1 MFNRNTKKKTRFS
14 DFLTGEYARDYINQ
28 DTPYKEQIE
37 RASRLIREAEYVL
50 IGAGAGMSTAAGAE
64 YGGIF
69 FEEHFAEFQKIYG
82 KGPYMQDMYSAGFYP
97 FPDQESKWGYWS
109 HQALLAG
116 ADLDVTPLH
125 KTLLD
130 ALAGKKIFLLST
142 NADHQFE
149 KAGLSVEQIFQTQ
162 GSYKLIQCK
171 RGCHPK
177 TYDAVELFRRMEQ
190 ARRNGKIPG
199 ALVPKCPV
207 CGGDME
213 MNLRVDNY
221 FVEDEHWHAAE
232 ERFSRFLSACIDGK
246 TVLLELGV
254 GFNTPTI
261 IRFPFEKLTRQHE
274 NISLVRLSRS
284 KAMVPASLAARAV
297 GINADMARSITDICA
312 RLHGAETEEA

>member
-14 DFLTGEYARDYINQ
+14 DFLSGDYARDYINQ
-28 DTPYKEQIE
+28 TTPYAEQIE
-37 RASRLIREAEYVL
+37 RAAKLIREADFVL

-64 YGGIF
+64 YGGKF
-69 FEEHFAEFQKIYG
+69 FEENFAEFQAAYG

-125 KTLLD
+125 RTLLD
-130 ALAGKKIFLLST
+130 ALRGKKLFLLST

-149 KAGLSVEQIFQTQ
+149 KAGLPVEQIFQTQ
-162 GSYKLIQCK
+162 GSYNLIQCK

-177 TYDAVELFRRMEQ
+177 TYDAVGLFRQMER
-190 ARRNGKIPG
+190 ARRNAKIPTE
-199 ALVPKCPV
+199 LVPRCPV

-221 FVEDEHWHAAE
+221 FVEDENWHAAE
-232 ERFSRFLSACIDGK
+232 ERFSRFLSECREGK

-274 NISLVRLSRS
+274 NVSLVRLSRS
-284 KAMVPASLAARAV
+284 KAMVPASLGERAV
-297 GINADMARSITDICA
+297 GINADMAQSITDLA
-312 RLHGAETEEA
+312 AKLRDAEANET

>member
-14 DFLTGEYARDYINQ
+14 DFLSGDYALDYINQ
-28 DTPYKEQIE
+28 TTPYAEQIE
-37 RASRLIREAEYVL
+37 RAAKLIREADFVL

-64 YGGIF
+64 YGGKF
-69 FEEHFAEFQKIYG
+69 FEENFAEFQAAYG

-125 KTLLD
+125 RTLLD
-130 ALAGKKIFLLST
+130 ALRGKKLFLLST

-149 KAGLSVEQIFQTQ
+149 KAGLPVEQIFQTQ
-162 GSYKLIQCK
+162 GSYNLIQCK

-177 TYDAVELFRRMEQ
+177 TYDAVGLFRQMER
-190 ARRNGKIPG
+190 ARRNAKIPTE
-199 ALVPKCPV
+199 LVPRCPV

-221 FVEDEHWHAAE
+221 FVEDENWHAAE
-232 ERFSRFLSACIDGK
+232 DRFSRFLSECREGK

-274 NISLVRLSRS
+274 NVSLVRLSRS
-284 KAMVPASLAARAV
+284 KAMVPASLGERAV
-297 GINADMARSITDICA
+297 GINADMAQSITDLA
-312 RLHGAETEEA
+312 AKLRDAEANET